1 MRISDWSSDVCSS
14 DLLCIALGVVEI
26 GGISLAFPKLTLV
39 VEFIF
44 MAFVLVFRP
53 WGLLGKPL
61 ASVRHAGQA
70 DAPLRPSNAAFR
82 WFALLLIA
90 MFAFLP
96 ALAGVLPYASVLAQD
111 MLIAVLF
118 AVSPHFMMGLGGMS
132 TFGHGAYFGIGE
144 WQILRM
150 TTSHQ

>member
-1 MRISDWSSDVCSS
+1 MGSIPGAY
-14 DLLCIALGVVEI
+14 LAALIIAELNALCIALGVGEI

-61 ASVRHAGQA
+61 ASVSHAGQA
-70 DAPLRPSNAAFR
+70 DAPLRPSNPAFR

-96 ALAGVLPYASVLAQD
+96 ALAGVLPYASVLASD
-111 MLIAVLF
+111 ILIAVLF
-118 AVSPHFMMGLGGMS
+118 AVGPPL
-132 TFGHGAYFGIGE
+132 
-144 WQILRM
+144 
-150 TTSHQ
+150 